1 MIAKGSSGDSG
12 AALSINQVDH
22 LGIVVPDL
30 QTAIGF
36 YRDVL
41 GFAVSE
47 PVVPPG
53 QGIAVAF
60 VLFGNLR
67 VELIAPTVERSPLR
81 GALENYTANDFLAR
95 QPSGGLAHVCYV
107 VDNLEA
113 VRDRLKASGVRA
125 LGTGEPIIGASGS
138 PILFLDPRTT
148 GDGTLI
154 ELKQRA
160 RD

>member
-1 MIAKGSSGDSG
+1 M
-12 AALSINQVDH
+12 
-22 LGIVVPDL
+22 
-30 QTAIGF
+30 GF

-47 PVVPPG
+47 TVVPPG

-67 VELIAPTVERSPLR
+67 VELIAPTVDRSPLC
-81 GALENYTANDFLAR
+81 GVLGNYTANDFLAR

-107 VDNLEA
+107 VDSLEA

-125 LGTGEPIIGASGS
+125 LGDGEPMIGAGGS
-138 PILFLDPRTT
+138 PILFLDPHTT

-160 RD
+160 KD